1 MLSKNYLKNSAIA
14 FIFSFFSFL
23 AAVIT
28 YVFFAKSLNLNL
40 PNIFTLQ
47 NIDYPLL
54 FLILFFFL
62 FLVSFF
68 TGAFD
73 LASFFI
79 EKKKINNYLVR
90 NFCFVFVF
98 LILPFYILFHWY
110 FTFIKLITFRR
121 ILDGVTLKKVFSK
134 FIFFIFILF
143 ILTPTWVLG
152 FLSVNTIATNFVLK
166 ELGYAPVTEFV
177 AGTGSMYPTFPKG
190 DKRTPLD
197 QFKQTVATPSFISYP
212 SGLVILNKRFYG
224 RSLMR
229 GDIVSFTNQKTLE
242 ITKKE
247 YGIGAGFI
255 KRIIALPGDSIE
267 LRGGIVY
274 LNGNPL
280 KEPYTAKPQSTFA
293 ESFLSECRKIKIPSG
308 NVFVMGDNRKASGDS
323 REIGFVHISDIDH
336 VLPVENQIGTWDKH
350 WRDTSADFLEK
361 SKITLNTQ
369 EYLRLLNE
377 KRTQANVKP
386 LRLEPKL
393 EESAKL
399 RAQAIIDFNDFSFTA
414 TKSGLT
420 MQKAMSE
427 AGYSNI
433 VYGEAPTQGYFEA
446 SELIDNQF
454 QFPNTKDFLLDKD
467 YEDFGVSEVEG
478 AINDCPTQII
488 VQHFAGDIPPNYSK
502 DLINS
507 WESAL
512 SSINDVSKGWEDL
525 KNNEPIYNK
534 EKADI
539 DRLIEIID
547 ERQTMIS
554 GIVDKMHSN
563 QWLTDEQTNYTKT
576 TDSNLGEEEMT
587 LAKKIN
593 DTLK

>member
-1 MLSKNYLKNSAIA
+1 MISKNYLKNSAIA
-14 FIFSFFSFL
+14 FIFSLFSFL
-23 AAVIT
+23 GIVII
-28 YVFFAKSLNLNL
+28 YVFFAQSLDLNL
-40 PNIFTLQ
+40 PNIFKLQ
-47 NIDYPLL
+47 NIDYPLF
-54 FLILFFFL
+54 FLILFLFL
-62 FLVSFF
+62 FLVSFL

-73 LASFFI
+73 LASYFI

-98 LILPFYILFHWY
+98 LMLPFYIFIHWY

-121 ILDGVTLKKVFSK
+121 IQEGLTIKKVFFK

-143 ILTPTWVLG
+143 ILTPAWIIG
-152 FLSVNTIATNFVLK
+152 FLSLNQITTNLVLK

-190 DKRTPLD
+190 DKRTPID

-229 GDIVSFTNQKTLE
+229 GDIVSFTNQITLE

-247 YGIGAGFI
+247 YGVGAGFI
-255 KRIIALPGDSIE
+255 KRIIGLPGDNIE

-274 LNGNPL
+274 LNQNPL

-293 ESFLSECRKIKIPSG
+293 ESFLQECKNIKVPNG

-323 REIGFVHISDIDH
+323 REIGFVRISDIDH
-336 VLPVENQIGTWDKH
+336 VLPIENQIGIWDKH
-350 WRDTSADFLEK
+350 WRDTSADFSEK
-361 SKITLNTQ
+361 SKITLNAD
-369 EYLRLLNE
+369 EYLKLLNE
-377 KRTQANVKP
+377 KRITAQVKP
-386 LRLEPKL
+386 LKLEPKL
-393 EESAKL
+393 VESAKL
-399 RAQAIIDFNDFSFTA
+399 RAQNIIEFNDFSFTA

-420 MQKAMSE
+420 MQKAMNE

-454 QFPNTKDFLLDKD
+454 QFLNTKDFLLDKD
-467 YEDFGVSEVEG
+467 YQDFGIAEVEG
-478 AINDCPTQII
+478 TINDCPTNVII
-488 VQHFAGDIPPNYSK
+488 QHFAGYIPPNYSK

-507 WESAL
+507 WENAL
-512 SSINDVSKGWEDL
+512 SSLNDVANGWKDL
-525 KNNEPIYNK
+525 KNNSQIYDK
-534 EKADI
+534 DKADI
-539 DRLIEIID
+539 DRLIEIIN

-563 QWLTDEQTNYTKT
+563 QWLTNEQNNYTKT
-576 TDSNLGEEEMT
+576 TDKTLGEEEVT

-593 DTLK
+593 DLLK